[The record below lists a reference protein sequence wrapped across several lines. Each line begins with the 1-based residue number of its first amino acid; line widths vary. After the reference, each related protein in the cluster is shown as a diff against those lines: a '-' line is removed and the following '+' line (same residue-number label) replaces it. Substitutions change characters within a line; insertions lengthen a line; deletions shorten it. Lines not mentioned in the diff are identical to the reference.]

1 MKARQ
6 DKPRSQTGLQ
16 SLLTAAAAAAAGAIQ
31 LLMSF
36 TRAALASFSLCQD
49 G

>member
-16 SLLTAAAAAAAGAIQ
+16 SLLTAAAAAGAIQ

-36 TRAALASFSLCQD
+36 TRAALASISLCQD